1 MDQINNS
8 KKSKDPS
15 DLISYKQARA
25 RTRCLLRSSKK
36 QSWEEFVSSINAP
49 VSTSTMWRQIRK
61 LSGQPNNFTFQPLSD
76 QNKLFQTPSEISEL
90 LATNYSRISADSNFD
105 SDFLPIKRDAE
116 NQPINFSTNY
126 TSPGP
131 LNYNLPITE
140 SEVFYTCLLYTSPSP
155 RDRTRSRMPSSA

>member
-105 SDFLPIKRDAE
+105 SDFLPIKRTLRIK
-116 NQPINFSTNY
+116 QLI
-126 TSPGP
+126 
-131 LNYNLPITE
+131 
-140 SEVFYTCLLYTSPSP
+140 SP
-155 RDRTRSRMPSSA
+155 RTIPHPALLITTFPSRKAK